1 MPPRVKTP
9 CRFCPEETGV
19 TPLKPTPNVATM
31 TLAITSP
38 GEGERLWKHV
48 LFGTSTCVQMI
59 EGYAALDMP
68 GNPKEALV
76 ALRDRIQKVLL
87 KYEEP
92 HGINSSGSPPEPSP
106 ADKPADEAF
115 AGGVSDGS

>member
-1 MPPRVKTP
+1 M
-9 CRFCPEETGV
+9 
-19 TPLKPTPNVATM
+19 M
-31 TLAITSP
+31 LAITTP
-38 GEGERLWKHV
+38 GEGQRLWKHV
-48 LFGTSTCVQMI
+48 LFGTSTCVSMI

-92 HGINSSGSPPEPSP
+92 NANNSSGSPSEPSP
-106 ADKPADEAF
+106 ADKLAGEALP
-115 AGGVSDGS
+115 GGVADDS

>member
-1 MPPRVKTP
+1 M
-9 CRFCPEETGV
+9 
-19 TPLKPTPNVATM
+19 ATV

-48 LFGTSTCVQMI
+48 LFGTSTCVAMV

-92 HGINSSGSPPEPSP
+92 HADNTSGSTPEPLPSGDEP
-106 ADKPADEAF
+106 ASETLAR
-115 AGGVSDGS
+115 GISDGS

>member
-9 CRFCPEETGV
+9 CRFCPEPTQ
-19 TPLKPTPNVATM
+19 TLKPTPVPETM
-31 TLAITSP
+31 RLAITTP

-48 LFGTSTCVQMI
+48 LFGTSTCISMI

-68 GNPKEALV
+68 GNPQAALV
-76 ALRDRIQKVLL
+76 ALRDRIDKVLS

-92 HGINSSGSPPEPSP
+92 HAINQSGSPPEHLPSGDEP
-106 ADKPADEAF
+106 ASETLE
-115 AGGVSDGS
+115 G

>member
-1 MPPRVKTP
+1 MPPRTQP
-9 CRFCPEETGV
+9 HCRFCPQ
-19 TPLKPTPNVATM
+19 PAAAPTPSPAQPPTV

-48 LFGTSTCVQMI
+48 LFGTSTCITMI

-76 ALRDRIQKVLL
+76 ALRDRIQKVLS
-87 KYEEP
+87 KYGEP
-92 HGINSSGSPPEPSP
+92 HAQDESRSPTEPASSDDQDQSAALQG
-106 ADKPADEAF
+106 
-115 AGGVSDGS
+115 